1 MGYEK
6 ILFNRSK
13 NDKGR
18 EPFVLLD
25 RTNEIISILQLGTHI
40 TMSILQLISLQFRL
54 QIMHSEISR
63 RNIRG
68 LP

>member
-18 EPFVLLD
+18 EHFVLLYQ
-25 RTNEIISILQLGTHI
+25 TNGIISILQIGTHI
-40 TMSILQLISLQFRL
+40 TMSILQLISLQFCLR
-54 QIMHSEISR
+54 IIASEISR
-63 RNIRG
+63 QNIG

>member
-18 EPFVLLD
+18 KPFVLLYQ
-25 RTNEIISILQLGTHI
+25 TNGIISIIQIGTHI
-40 TMSILQLISLQFRL
+40 TMSILQLISLQFCLR
-54 QIMHSEISR
+54 IIASEISR
-63 RNIRG
+63 QNIG